1 MTFPIITAYVQC
13 EQKNVFCSM
22 AGLDA
27 LVHVLLLLGA
37 FISELLLL
45 DKFNKA
51 PPLLA
56 PTVSDATLHPLF
68 VGSCITLF
76 LSLGLILILLIGDL
90 SFRWHKSGEPLPQFI
105 FTLVS
110 GGVNVSF
117 LLTLLATLLFTD
129 YYAAQNSVMA
139 HLAGSLVIK
148 GLLAQ
153 HLCANVKQG
162 NYICLHSKPHTAADR
177 GQVYSSGYSNY
188 NH

>member
-1 MTFPIITAYVQC
+1 
-13 EQKNVFCSM
+13 M

-27 LVHVLLLLGA
+27 LVHVLLLFGA
-37 FISELLLL
+37 GLSELLLL
-45 DKFNKA
+45 FQFNEA

-68 VGSCITLF
+68 VGSCIALFISLLLILF
-76 LSLGLILILLIGDL
+76 LLAGDL
-90 SFRWHKSGEPLPQFI
+90 SFRWSKSGEPLPQFI

-139 HLAGSLVIK
+139 RLAGSLVMK

-162 NYICLHSKPHTAADR
+162 NHLYFHSKPHTAADR
-177 GQVYSSGYSNY
+177 GQIYQSAYSI
-188 NH
+188 